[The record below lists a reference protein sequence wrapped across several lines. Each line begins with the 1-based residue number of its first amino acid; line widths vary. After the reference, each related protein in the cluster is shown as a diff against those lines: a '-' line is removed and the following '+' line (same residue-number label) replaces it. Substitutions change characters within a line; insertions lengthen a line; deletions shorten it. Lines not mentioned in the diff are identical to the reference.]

1 MTHKSR
7 YNLAMSGPFFDL
19 IPVLGAIIFLCWLLS
34 VLTSECSWVDRI
46 WSITP
51 PGFVTY
57 VAYRESFSD
66 ARLNLMAILVTLW
79 GARLTYNFGR
89 KGGYAK
95 GGEDYRWQILR
106 DRLGTVKFQLF
117 NATFIAPYQNVLLYL
132 IAAPV
137 HIAWLHRG
145 TPLGVIDFVLATL
158 FLLLL
163 AGETIADQQQW
174 NFHLHKAAQK
184 LRGEPIEPGFL
195 SSGLFRYSRHPNYFC
210 EISQW
215 WVFSAFAYAA
225 SGTWLHWTSIGAVLL
240 TLLFDGSTRFTEAIT
255 TKKYPAYAAYQ
266 RTTSR
271 LIPLPSRR

>member
-1 MTHKSR
+1 M
-7 YNLAMSGPFFDL
+7 NGPFFDL
-19 IPVLGAIIFLCWLLS
+19 LPVLLGIIFLCWLLS
-34 VLTSECSWVDRI
+34 VLTKECSWVDRI

-66 ARLNLMAILVTLW
+66 ARLNLMAVLVTLW

-106 DRLGTVKFQLF
+106 ERLGPVKFQLF

-137 HIAWLHRG
+137 HTAWLHRG
-145 TPLGVIDFVLATL
+145 TPLGFIDYTLAAL
-158 FLLLL
+158 FLVLL
-163 AGETIADQQQW
+163 AGETLADQQQW
-174 NFHLHKAAQK
+174 HFHLHKAEQK
-184 LRGEPIEPGFL
+184 RNGVSVEPGFL
-195 SSGLFRYSRHPNYFC
+195 TTGLFRFSRHPNYFC

-225 SGTWLHWTSIGAVLL
+225 SGTWPDWTVLGAVLL

-255 TKKYPAYAAYQ
+255 KKKYPAYAAYQ

-271 LIPLPSRR
+271 LFPLPPKTQTP

>member
-1 MTHKSR
+1 
-7 YNLAMSGPFFDL
+7 
-19 IPVLGAIIFLCWLLS
+19 
-34 VLTSECSWVDRI
+34 VLTKECSWVDRI

-66 ARLNLMAILVTLW
+66 ARLNLMAVLVTLW

-106 DRLGTVKFQLF
+106 ERLGPVKFQLF

-137 HIAWLHRG
+137 HTAWLHRG
-145 TPLGVIDFVLATL
+145 TPLGFIDYTLAAL
-158 FLLLL
+158 FLVLL
-163 AGETIADQQQW
+163 AGETLADQQQW
-174 NFHLHKAAQK
+174 NFHLHKAEQK
-184 LRGEPIEPGFL
+184 RNGVSVEPGFL
-195 SSGLFRYSRHPNYFC
+195 TTGLFRFSRHPNYFC

-215 WVFSAFAYAA
+215 WMFSAFAYAA
-225 SGTWLHWTSIGAVLL
+225 SGTWPDWTTLGAVLL

-255 TKKYPAYAAYQ
+255 KKKYPAYAAYQ

-271 LIPLPSRR
+271 LFPLPPKTQTP